1 MLRTK
6 SASKAVAANAP
17 KKQQTRKHTTT
28 TSKRKTQ
35 TNAKKTGHFGLTAAT
50 TTTTDFITTTP
61 LKQQK
66 RFRSGGNYT
75 PTPGQEDFITNITPS
90 IQEKI
95 GMNLHQRRGHPVCTI
110 KNIIFNHFD
119 ENYKNEDGTP
129 MFNKYDNFHPEV
141 TTTANF
147 DDLLVP
153 KDHVSRS
160 IADTFYRTPELVL
173 RPHTSA
179 HQTQLLRQG
188 DKAFLV
194 AGDCFR
200 RDEIDAS
207 HYPVFHQMEG
217 VRVFKKKDLPTD
229 PQEQARIVSEDLK
242 KTLEGVARTLF
253 GQDTPMRWIDAYFPF
268 TDPSFEL
275 EVEFNGK
282 WLECLGC
289 GMTQQKIMHT
299 ANRGE
304 EEVAWA
310 FGLGLDRLAMVL
322 FEVPDIR
329 LFWSKDERFH
339 NQFND
344 MEITKFKPFSKYPG
358 TFRDVSFWYDPKTFV
373 DNDFFAVTREA
384 GGDCVDNVELMDAF
398 VHPKTGRHSK
408 MFRVNYRSLE
418 RTLTTEEVN
427 EWQDVVRNTIA
438 AHPSVE
444 LR

>member
-1 MLRTK
+1 MLRGQFK
-6 SASKAVAANAP
+6 SS
-17 KKQQTRKHTTT
+17 TGI
-28 TSKRKTQ
+28 
-35 TNAKKTGHFGLTAAT
+35 TNAQKSKKRQT
-50 TTTTDFITTTP
+50 TVASRVNNN
-61 LKQQK
+61 KKVQKVQK
-66 RFRSGGNYT
+66 RQRSGGNYT
-75 PTPGQEDFITNITPS
+75 PQPGQEDFSTNITPS

-95 GMNLHQRRGHPVCTI
+95 GVNLHQRRDHPICTI

-119 ENYKNEDGTP
+119 QNFKNEDGSP
-129 MFNKYDNFHPEV
+129 MFKKYDNFHPEV
-141 TTTANF
+141 STTANF

-153 KDHVSRS
+153 QDHVSRS
-160 IADTFYRTPELVL
+160 IADTFYRSPELVL

-188 DKAFLV
+188 DDAFLV

-217 VRVFKKKDLPTD
+217 LRVFKKKQLPED
-229 PQEQARIVSEDLK
+229 EAEQVKFVADELK
-242 KTLEGVARTLF
+242 RTLEGVARTLF
-253 GQDTPMRWIDAYFPF
+253 GEDTPMRWIDAYFPF

-289 GMTQQKIMHT
+289 GMTQRKIMSISG
-299 ANRGE
+299 RE
-304 EEVAWA
+304 DEKAWA

-329 LFWSKDERFH
+329 LFWSQDERFS
-339 NQFND
+339 NQFKD
-344 MEITKFKPFSKYPG
+344 GEITKFKPFSKYPG
-358 TFRDVSFWYDPKTFV
+358 TFRDVSFWYDPAQFV
-373 DNDFFAVTREA
+373 DNDFFAVTREGA
-384 GGDCVDNVELMDAF
+384 GDCVDNVELMDAF
-398 VHPKTGRHSK
+398 VHPKSGRHSK
-408 MFRVNYRSLE
+408 MFRVHYRSLE

-427 EWQDVVRNTIA
+427 DWQDTLRKTISGL
-438 AHPSVE
+438 PTVE